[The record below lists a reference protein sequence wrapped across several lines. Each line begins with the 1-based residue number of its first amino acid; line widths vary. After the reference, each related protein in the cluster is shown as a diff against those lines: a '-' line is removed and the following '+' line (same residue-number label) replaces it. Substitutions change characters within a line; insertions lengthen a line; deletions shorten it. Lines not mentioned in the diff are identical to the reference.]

1 MDLVLWRVIIL
12 LVAIHWSIAC
22 SAQDD
27 DLDGQHLAP
36 TLDALERFREDPL
49 CLRCTAPSTLTQIP
63 GISQRTA
70 SRIIAACRSP
80 RITTIDHLADSICAS
95 PEQFLM
101 LTACTTLTCTCQMFL
116 RALRTRVRLRST
128 DTLHHSVRVDATY
141 AFGTA
146 GAVTSRVNDL
156 SAASAW
162 ITASLP
168 EVDISIGDIALVSG
182 TGLLLGTA
190 RTLQRRGVDVIPPS
204 SPMIATR
211 PWPSTAFDNAP
222 RGAVALWT
230 SSSLPIA
237 IGGSM
242 WYDRSAPMKT
252 INAAVHV
259 GVQTSDVAAQVT
271 MVRSVNGSLPSEAL
285 SLTLT
290 HEGPAVRTLGE
301 VRMRPGALEGI
312 HAFIGTSF
320 DRLDVVG
327 ALWMYA
333 PDVLLDFG
341 TSALGSSQPR
351 NQRGIHVAA
360 HQRFASRFSLAA
372 SLTMSERITRTYLDP
387 LPPRSTELRCDL
399 EVLLAR
405 ATLLRLRVVHRRS
418 VESVASS
425 DGRIMAVHTYPSVR
439 LDCEHAASRAT
450 TIRARIDIRS
460 AASASEAPVYGMLMS
475 LMVRTQI
482 AGSITASAQ
491 VVQWRAASYDVAS
504 RVSTLGVPGTFDMLV
519 ATDAGMAVHLQARVA
534 LPWDVYLTAH
544 ARHERRAATTTA
556 QWTLQA
562 EWRWRNPLEG
572 SAQSEKRPIRVGL
585 MNEVFGD

>member
-12 LVAIHWSIAC
+12 LVAIQWSILC

-49 CLRCTAPSTLTQIP
+49 CLRCAAPSTLTQIP

-70 SRIIAACRSP
+70 SRIVAACRSP
-80 RITTIDHLADSICAS
+80 RVTTIDHLADSICAS

-101 LTACTTLTCTCQMFL
+101 LTACTTLLCDCQTFL
-116 RALRTRVRLRST
+116 RALRTRLRVRSAET
-128 DTLHHSVRVDATY
+128 HYHSVRIDARY

-146 GAVTSRVNDL
+146 GVVTSRIHDL
-156 SAASAW
+156 SSASAW
-162 ITASLP
+162 ITASL
-168 EVDISIGDIALVSG
+168 EQVDISIGDIALVSG
-182 TGLLLGTA
+182 TGLLVGTA

-204 SPMIATR
+204 LPVIATR

-237 IGGSM
+237 IGGSI
-242 WYDRSAPMKT
+242 WYDRSAPAKN
-252 INAAVHV
+252 INAALHV
-259 GVQTSDVAAQVT
+259 GIQTRDVTAQVT
-271 MVRSVNGSLPSEAL
+271 MVRAGNGSLPSGAL
-285 SLTLT
+285 SLTLM
-290 HEGPAVRTLGE
+290 HETATVRMLGE
-301 VRMRPGALEGI
+301 VRMRPGALEGMQ
-312 HAFIGTSF
+312 AFISRSF

-333 PDVLLDFG
+333 PDVVLDFG

-351 NQRGIHVAA
+351 NQRGLHVAA
-360 HQRFASRFSLAA
+360 HQRFASRVSLAA
-372 SLTMSERITRTYLDP
+372 SLTLSERITRTYLDP

-399 EVLLAR
+399 EVLPQR
-405 ATLLRLRVVHRRS
+405 ATLLRLRAGYRRS
-418 VESVASS
+418 IESVASS
-425 DGRIMAVHTYPSVR
+425 DGRVMAVQAYPSVR

-460 AASASEAPVYGMLMS
+460 ALSASDLPVHGTLMS

-482 AGSITASAQ
+482 TPNITASAQ
-491 VVQWRAASYDVAS
+491 VVQWRAASFDVAS
-504 RVSTLGVPGTFDMLV
+504 RISTLGVPGMFDILV

-534 LPWDVYLTAH
+534 LPWSVYLSAH
-544 ARHERRAATTTA
+544 ARHERRATAATT

-572 SAQSEKRPIRVGL
+572 LAQTEKRPIGVGL
-585 MNEVFGD
+585 MHEVFSD

>member
-1 MDLVLWRVIIL
+1 
-12 LVAIHWSIAC
+12 
-22 SAQDD
+22 
-27 DLDGQHLAP
+27 
-36 TLDALERFREDPL
+36 
-49 CLRCTAPSTLTQIP
+49 
-63 GISQRTA
+63 
-70 SRIIAACRSP
+70 
-80 RITTIDHLADSICAS
+80 
-95 PEQFLM
+95 
-101 LTACTTLTCTCQMFL
+101 
-116 RALRTRVRLRST
+116 
-128 DTLHHSVRVDATY
+128 
-141 AFGTA
+141 
-146 GAVTSRVNDL
+146 
-156 SAASAW
+156 
-162 ITASLP
+162 
-168 EVDISIGDIALVSG
+168 
-182 TGLLLGTA
+182 
-190 RTLQRRGVDVIPPS
+190 
-204 SPMIATR
+204 
-211 PWPSTAFDNAP
+211 
-222 RGAVALWT
+222 
-230 SSSLPIA
+230 
-237 IGGSM
+237 
-242 WYDRSAPMKT
+242 MKT

-259 GVQTSDVAAQVT
+259 GVQTRHISAQVT
-271 MVRSVNGSLPSEAL
+271 MVRSGSGSLPSEAL

-290 HEGPAVRTLGE
+290 HEGSAVRTLGE
-301 VRMRPGALEGI
+301 VRMRPGALEGVQ
-312 HAFIGTSF
+312 AFIGTSF

-341 TSALGSSQPR
+341 TSALGISQPR

-405 ATLLRLRVVHRRS
+405 ATLLRLRAVHRRS

-425 DGRIMAVHTYPSVR
+425 DGRIMAIHTYPSVR

-450 TIRARIDIRS
+450 TIRARIDIRT
-460 AASASEAPVYGMLMS
+460 AASASDAPDYGTLMS

-504 RVSTLGVPGTFDMLV
+504 RISTLGVPGTFDMLV

-572 SAQSEKRPIRVGL
+572 SAQPEKRPIRVGL